1 MTEKQALQLAYYIM
15 NNELDEIEEYYDNE
29 EYPEYYQEVKDAIE
43 VIKKMS
49 ERV

>member
-29 EYPEYYQEVKDAIE
+29 KYPEYYQEVKDAIE

>member
-15 NNELDEIEEYYDNE
+15 NNELDEMEEYHDNE
-29 EYPEYYQEVKDAIE
+29 EYPEYYQEVKNAIE